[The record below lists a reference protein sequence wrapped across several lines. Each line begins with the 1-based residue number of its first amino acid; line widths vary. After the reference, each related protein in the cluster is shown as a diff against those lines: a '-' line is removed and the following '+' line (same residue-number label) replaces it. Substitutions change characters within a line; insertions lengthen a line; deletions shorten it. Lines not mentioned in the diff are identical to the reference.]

1 MHEPFFAIM
10 PKQKQKTK
18 SKKQDVEEPLDN
30 SSLTFLAFMGIV
42 GLILIVVGLAAVFL
56 VSPILGVGLI
66 ALGIVVYLAF
76 YVVEKR
82 LKII

>member
-1 MHEPFFAIM
+1 M

-42 GLILIVVGLAAVFL
+42 GLILIVVGLATVFL
-56 VSPILGVGLI
+56 VSPTLGTGLI
-66 ALGIVVYLAF
+66 VLGIVVYLAF